1 MGTRGVVGFHRNGVD
16 KITYNHFDSY
26 PSDLG
31 ERVKDFL
38 MTTSVNEMLAIFD
51 RIIMVNKT
59 QPPTPEQIEAC
70 KSFTNLSVNTQRPD
84 NWYNLL
90 REAQGNLNAY
100 KGGLRYMID
109 NVSFLQD
116 SLFCEWGYV
125 INLDTNV
132 LEIYRGFQKTP
143 QWNRYYTA
151 VATGDSGYFNCQL
164 IKTVPLAEIARFDMS
179 AFERQVDRDEELA
192 WYHQAIQDLFRK
204 HVPDAYTVIAAHQ
217 FDLVE
222 PSTFK
227 ATVMTNQPTI
237 ARSVVTKLQ
246 HALTEKFTGRRV
258 TITVH
263 PAENNDN
270 DGWTHLVQVTVTIVK
285 RED

>member
-31 ERVKDFL
+31 KRVKDFL

-51 RIIMVNKT
+51 HIIMVNED
-59 QPPTPEQIEAC
+59 QPPTKEQIDECGQYA
-70 KSFTNLSVNTQRPD
+70 NLAVNTRSLD

-109 NVSFLQD
+109 NASFLQD

-143 QWNRYYTA
+143 QWNRYYTQ
-151 VATGDSGYFNCQL
+151 VATNDSGYFNCQL
-164 IKTVPLAEIARFDMS
+164 IKTVPLAEIARFNMS
-179 AFERQVDRDEELA
+179 GFERQVDRDEEVA
-192 WYHQAIQDLFRK
+192 WYHQAVQDLFRK
-204 HVPDAYTVIAAHQ
+204 HVPDSYTVITAHQ
-217 FDLVE
+217 DDLAE
-222 PSTFK
+222 LSTVK
-227 ATVMTNQPTI
+227 AMVLTNQPTI

-246 HALTEKFTGRRV
+246 HALTEKFSRQRV
-258 TITVH
+258 TIAVH
-263 PAENNDN
+263 PAVIND
-270 DGWTHLVQVTVTIVK
+270 DGEWKYQISVTVTVAK